1 MALARRSEVDVVGH
15 ADDAQ
20 DVPYGEDWHSVA
32 EVEAWSAA
40 ADRKRP
46 WRSQFRDAIA
56 GYVAALGSGARVLE
70 LGSGP
75 GLLAENV
82 LARCPGLAG
91 YTLLDFSEP
100 MLALSRDRLSRF
112 SSASF
117 LCEDFRAD
125 AWVERVGAPFD
136 CIVSMQAIHEA
147 RHKRHA
153 PSLYRRIRRAIR
165 TPGLVLICDHTPLDE
180 SARSQSLY
188 MTESEQVQA
197 LTAGGFM
204 GVEVVLSVSKLVLY
218 VARRTSE
225 QELPG

>member
-136 CIVSMQAIHEA
+136 
-147 RHKRHA
+147 
-153 PSLYRRIRRAIR
+153 
-165 TPGLVLICDHTPLDE
+165 E

-225 QELPG
+225 QEPPG